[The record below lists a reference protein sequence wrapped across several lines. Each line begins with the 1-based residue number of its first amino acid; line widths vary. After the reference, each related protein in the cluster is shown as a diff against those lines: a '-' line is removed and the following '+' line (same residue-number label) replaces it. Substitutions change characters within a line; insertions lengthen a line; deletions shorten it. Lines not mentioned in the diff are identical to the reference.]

1 MVKKKKMKAS
11 KVGYKYF
18 VLLVF
23 IFFFINSCSNN
34 IETFTAKERS
44 IVKDN
49 VKLMTDSIAI
59 TISHEGPIA
68 WLKYFENTPDFFMV
82 SDGQLVFPN
91 IDTAKYF
98 INNILV
104 TKMPKLELRWR
115 DVRID
120 PLTKEFANVA
130 AFYHEDIPDSGGK
143 KIPYDGYFTAIAHRT
158 SLGWK
163 LHNAHW
169 SNMKAD

>member
-1 MVKKKKMKAS
+1 MKAS
-11 KVGYKYF
+11 TIGYKCF

-23 IFFFINSCSNN
+23 FLINSCNNN

-44 IVKDN
+44 LVHDS

-59 TISHEGPIA
+59 TVTHEGPTA

-98 INNILV
+98 INNVLV
-104 TKMPKLELRWR
+104 TKMPKLELRWSE
-115 DVRID
+115 VRID
-120 PLTKEFANVA
+120 PLTNEFANIA
-130 AFYHEDIPDSGGK
+130 AFYHEDIPDSTGK
-143 KIPYDGYFTAIAHRT
+143 KIPYDGYFTSIAHHT
-158 SLGWK
+158 SQGWK

-169 SNMKAD
+169 SNIVAH